1 MCVTTD
7 HLSKLTQIVCNHQ
20 ICLHK
25 FCVIITEML
34 FTQSNVYNKVRF
46 THEIVN
52 DSHRLC
58 RMVDGLSLTLSLP
71 ALTTPQYQANF
82 GENKLFVKK

>member
-58 RMVDGLSLTLSLP
+58 RMVDGLSLISTTVTSL
-71 ALTTPQYQANF
+71 LRHVYDHMETR
-82 GENKLFVKK
+82 L